1 MTEKER
7 KVLIYEKEFFLLL
20 NSEKIGKRG
29 EEKNENLRTKC
40 TNSSKQTRLG

>member
-20 NSEKIGKRG
+20 NSENLGKRG
-29 EEKNENLRTKC
+29 AKDENLRTKC
-40 TNSSKQTRLG
+40 TNITKQTRLS

>member
-20 NSEKIGKRG
+20 NSENLGKRG
-29 EEKNENLRTKC
+29 AKNENLRTKC
-40 TNSSKQTRLG
+40 TNSSK

>member
-20 NSEKIGKRG
+20 NSEKIGKRD
-29 EEKNENLRTKC
+29 EEKNEDLRTKC
-40 TNSSKQTRLG
+40 TNSSK